1 MKKMII
7 VEEESTKNNLVKN
20 KFVNFIISLVCYA
33 LVLILVSMLFK
44 DFYINNKYYGLYA
57 VIAALIIDIL
67 NKTIKP
73 VLVVM
78 TMPLTAIT
86 LNGIKNPIVNMIIL
100 FLTSFIMG
108 NNFNITGFFTAFF
121 ASILISIF
129 NMFMDGFIIKPITK
143 DSK

>member
-57 VIAALIIDIL
+57 VIAALIMDIL

-86 LNGIKNPIVNMIIL
+86 LGLSYPIVNMIIL
-100 FLTSFIMG
+100 YLTSFIMG

>member
-1 MKKMII
+1 MKKMIV
-7 VEEESTKNNLVKN
+7 VEEENTKNNLVKN

-86 LNGIKNPIVNMIIL
+86 LGLSYPIVNMIIL
-100 FLTSFIMG
+100 YLTSFIMG

-129 NMFMDGFIIKPITK
+129 NMFMDGFIIKPMFK
-143 DSK
+143 DNK

>member
-7 VEEESTKNNLVKN
+7 VEEKSTKNNLVKN

-86 LNGIKNPIVNMIIL
+86 LGLSYPIVNMIIL
-100 FLTSFIMG
+100 YLTSFIMG

-129 NMFMDGFIIKPITK
+129 NMFMDGFIIKPMFK
-143 DSK
+143 DNK

>member
-57 VIAALIIDIL
+57 VIAALIIDVL

-86 LNGIKNPIVNMIIL
+86 LGLSYPIVNMIIL
-100 FLTSFIMG
+100 YLTSFIMG

>member
-44 DFYINNKYYGLYA
+44 DFNINNKYYGLYA

-86 LNGIKNPIVNMIIL
+86 LGLSYPIVNMIIL
-100 FLTSFIMG
+100 YLTSFIMG

>member
-86 LNGIKNPIVNMIIL
+86 LGLSYPIVNMIIL
-100 FLTSFIMG
+100 YLTSFIMG

-121 ASILISIF
+121 ASILISFF

>member
-20 KFVNFIISLVCYA
+20 KFVNFIFSLVCYA

-44 DFYINNKYYGLYA
+44 DFYINNNYYGLYA

-86 LNGIKNPIVNMIIL
+86 LGLSYPIVNMIIL
-100 FLTSFIMG
+100 YLTSFIMG

>member
-86 LNGIKNPIVNMIIL
+86 LGLSYPIVNMIIL
-100 FLTSFIMG
+100 YLTSFIMG

-143 DSK
+143 DNK

>member
-86 LNGIKNPIVNMIIL
+86 LGLSYPIVNMIIL
-100 FLTSFIMG
+100 YLTSFIMG
-108 NNFNITGFFTAFF
+108 NNFNITGFFTVFF
-121 ASILISIF
+121 ASVLISIF

>member
-44 DFYINNKYYGLYA
+44 GFYINNKYYGLYA

-86 LNGIKNPIVNMIIL
+86 LGLSYPIVNMIIL
-100 FLTSFIMG
+100 YLTSFIMG

>member
-86 LNGIKNPIVNMIIL
+86 LGLSYPIVNMIIL
-100 FLTSFIMG
+100 YLTSFIMG

-121 ASILISIF
+121 ASILISVF

>member
-20 KFVNFIISLVCYA
+20 RFVNFIISLVCYA

-86 LNGIKNPIVNMIIL
+86 LGLSYPIVNMIIL
-100 FLTSFIMG
+100 YLTSFIMG

-121 ASILISIF
+121 ASVLISIF

>member
-1 MKKMII
+1 MKKLII
-7 VEEESTKNNLVKN
+7 VEAESTKNNLVKN

-86 LNGIKNPIVNMIIL
+86 LGLSYPIVNMIIL

>member
-20 KFVNFIISLVCYA
+20 RFVNFIISLVCYA

-86 LNGIKNPIVNMIIL
+86 LGLSYPIVNMIIL
-100 FLTSFIMG
+100 YLTSFIMG

-129 NMFMDGFIIKPITK
+129 NMFMDGFIIKPMFK

>member
-86 LNGIKNPIVNMIIL
+86 LGLSYPIVNMIIL
-100 FLTSFIMG
+100 YLTSFIMG

-129 NMFMDGFIIKPITK
+129 NIFMDGFIIKPITK

>member
-44 DFYINNKYYGLYA
+44 DLYINNKYYGLYA

-86 LNGIKNPIVNMIIL
+86 LGLSYPIVNMIIL
-100 FLTSFIMG
+100 YLTSFIMG

>member
-86 LNGIKNPIVNMIIL
+86 LGLSYPIVNMIIL
-100 FLTSFIMG
+100 YLTSFIMG

-129 NMFMDGFIIKPITK
+129 NMFMDGFIIKPMFK

>member
-33 LVLILVSMLFK
+33 LVLILVSMLFR

-86 LNGIKNPIVNMIIL
+86 LGLSYPIVNMIIL
-100 FLTSFIMG
+100 YLTSFIMG

>member
-44 DFYINNKYYGLYA
+44 DFNINNKYYGLYA

-86 LNGIKNPIVNMIIL
+86 LGLSYPIVNMIIL
-100 FLTSFIMG
+100 YLTSFIMG

-129 NMFMDGFIIKPITK
+129 NMFMDGFIIKLITK

>member
-7 VEEESTKNNLVKN
+7 IEEESTKNNLVKN

-86 LNGIKNPIVNMIIL
+86 LGLSYPIVNMIIL
-100 FLTSFIMG
+100 YLTSFIMG

>member
-33 LVLILVSMLFK
+33 LVLLLVSMLFK
-44 DFYINNKYYGLYA
+44 DFNINNKYYGLYA

-86 LNGIKNPIVNMIIL
+86 LGLSYPIVNMIIL
-100 FLTSFIMG
+100 YLTSFIMG
-108 NNFNITGFFTAFF
+108 NNFNITGFFTVFF
-121 ASILISIF
+121 ASVLISIF

-143 DSK
+143 DNK

>member
-1 MKKMII
+1 MKKKII

-86 LNGIKNPIVNMIIL
+86 LGLSYPIVNMIIL
-100 FLTSFIMG
+100 YLTSFIMG

>member
-7 VEEESTKNNLVKN
+7 IEEESTKNNLVKN

-86 LNGIKNPIVNMIIL
+86 LGLSYPIVNMIIL
-100 FLTSFIMG
+100 YLTSFIMG

-121 ASILISIF
+121 ASVLISIF

>member
-44 DFYINNKYYGLYA
+44 DFYINNKYYGFYA
-57 VIAALIIDIL
+57 LLAALIIDIL

-86 LNGIKNPIVNMIIL
+86 LGLSYPIVNMIIL
-100 FLTSFIMG
+100 YLTSFIMG
-108 NNFNITGFFTAFF
+108 NNFTINGFFTAFF
-121 ASILISIF
+121 ASMLISFF
-129 NMFMDGFIIKPITK
+129 NMFMDGFIIKPMFK
-143 DSK
+143 DNK

>member
-86 LNGIKNPIVNMIIL
+86 LGLSYPIVNMIIL
-100 FLTSFIMG
+100 YLTSFIMG
-108 NNFNITGFFTAFF
+108 NNFNITGFFTVFF
-121 ASILISIF
+121 ASVLISIF

-143 DSK
+143 DNK

>member
-33 LVLILVSMLFK
+33 LLLILVSMLFK

-86 LNGIKNPIVNMIIL
+86 LGLSYPIVNMIIL
-100 FLTSFIMG
+100 YLTSFIMG

>member
-57 VIAALIIDIL
+57 VIAALIIDIW

-86 LNGIKNPIVNMIIL
+86 LGLSYPIVNMIIL

>member
-86 LNGIKNPIVNMIIL
+86 LGLSYPIVNMIIL
-100 FLTSFIMG
+100 YLTSFIMG

-121 ASILISIF
+121 ASVLISIF

>member
-44 DFYINNKYYGLYA
+44 DFFINNKYYGLYA

-86 LNGIKNPIVNMIIL
+86 LGLSYPIVNMIIL
-100 FLTSFIMG
+100 YLTSFIMG

-121 ASILISIF
+121 ASVLISIF

>member
-86 LNGIKNPIVNMIIL
+86 LGLSYPIVNMIIL
-100 FLTSFIMG
+100 YLTSFIMG

-129 NMFMDGFIIKPITK
+129 NMFMDGFVIKPITK

>member
-1 MKKMII
+1 M
-7 VEEESTKNNLVKN
+7 TKYYDNV
-20 KFVNFIISLVCYA
+20 
-33 LVLILVSMLFK
+33 
-44 DFYINNKYYGLYA
+44 YINNKYYGLYA

-86 LNGIKNPIVNMIIL
+86 LGLSYPIVNMIIL
-100 FLTSFIMG
+100 YLTSFIMG

>member
-7 VEEESTKNNLVKN
+7 VEEEITKNNLVKN

-86 LNGIKNPIVNMIIL
+86 LGLSYPIVNMIIL

>member
-1 MKKMII
+1 
-7 VEEESTKNNLVKN
+7 
-20 KFVNFIISLVCYA
+20 
-33 LVLILVSMLFK
+33 MLFK

-86 LNGIKNPIVNMIIL
+86 LGLSYPIVNMIIL

>member
-86 LNGIKNPIVNMIIL
+86 LGLSYPIVNMIIL
-100 FLTSFIMG
+100 YLTSFIMG
-108 NNFNITGFFTAFF
+108 NNFNVTGFFTAFF

>member
-33 LVLILVSMLFK
+33 LVLLLVSMLFK
-44 DFYINNKYYGLYA
+44 DFNINNKYYGLYA

-86 LNGIKNPIVNMIIL
+86 LGLSYPIVNMIIL
-100 FLTSFIMG
+100 YLTSFIMG

-143 DSK
+143 DNK

>member
-7 VEEESTKNNLVKN
+7 AEEESTKNNLVKN

-86 LNGIKNPIVNMIIL
+86 LGLSYPIVNMIIL
-100 FLTSFIMG
+100 YLTSFIMG

-121 ASILISIF
+121 ASVLISIF